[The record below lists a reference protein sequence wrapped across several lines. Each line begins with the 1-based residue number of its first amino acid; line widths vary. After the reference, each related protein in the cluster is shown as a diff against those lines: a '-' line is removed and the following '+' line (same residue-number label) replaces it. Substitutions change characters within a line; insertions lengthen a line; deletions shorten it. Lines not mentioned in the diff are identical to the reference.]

1 MFFFQ
6 LGKSLPVTNEYLI
19 VLCIVFAILLNGALY
34 LTARALR
41 GHHTQKDPGLLD
53 YCKEEQLA
61 RMNYLKQVE
70 ICESVRITIK
80 QIIAQSN
87 DPVIK
92 AKANSLPA
100 TESILRAASLFSNL
114 DTEEKL
120 RAFIDEHIINDLK
133 LTETQKE
140 YLKKQS
146 LELVQE
152 SDESKIV

>member
-1 MFFFQ
+1 M
-6 LGKSLPVTNEYLI
+6 
-19 VLCIVFAILLNGALY
+19 
-34 LTARALR
+34 
-41 GHHTQKDPGLLD
+41 
-53 YCKEEQLA
+53 A

-70 ICESVRITIK
+70 ICESVRMTIK
-80 QIIAQSN
+80 QTITQSN

-146 LELVQE
+146 LELFQE